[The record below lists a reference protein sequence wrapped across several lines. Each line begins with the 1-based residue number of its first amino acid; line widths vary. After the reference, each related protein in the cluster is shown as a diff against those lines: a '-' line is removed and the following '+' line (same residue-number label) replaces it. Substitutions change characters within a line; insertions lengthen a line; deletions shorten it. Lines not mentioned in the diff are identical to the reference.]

1 MQEAIRKASVLIEAL
16 GWIQRFRNRYV
27 VVKLGGSTLDQPEA
41 VSSLLT
47 DVVFMATVGMRP
59 VIVHGGGKAI
69 SAAMN
74 QAGIEPKFVEG
85 RRYTDPATLEIAS
98 RVLINEIS
106 AGLVDML
113 RDKGATATALHFQSE
128 NALIAEKLTLR
139 GSDGQDVDLGHVG
152 HVTSIDRDLLVRV
165 CSTGTIPVIPSI
177 ALDRQ
182 GHRLNVNAD
191 TAAAAVARDLNVEKL
206 VFLSDIPGIL
216 TDIKDPASRLSHV
229 TVQQVRNLI
238 TNGTIAGGMVPKVEA
253 ALDALDAGVHKV
265 HIVDAAM
272 PHSVLL
278 EIYSDTGV
286 GTEIVA

>member
-16 GWIQRFRNRYV
+16 GWIQRFRNKYV